1 MFDQLRCD
9 TCGTAKSVGH
19 DEVAEHFQRFVKG
32 MEVRY
37 TVATGERDS
46 QIFEDPD
53 ISPMSED
60 EFHAKVEEYAGACSC
75 GVNFKYD
82 APLRCP
88 KCRSTQIKEAKP
100 TIFYD

>member
-37 TVATGERDS
+37 TVATGERDN
-46 QIFEDPD
+46 QIMEDPD

-60 EFHAKVEEYAGACSC
+60 EFEW
-75 GVNFKYD
+75 
-82 APLRCP
+82 PRCQA
-88 KCRSTQIKEAKP
+88 QIRIWTPGLA
-100 TIFYD
+100 YY